1 MRTGTIRIISDME
14 RAIANAVS
22 SDNALNEERRE
33 RLPRDVP
40 GVQLREHRFS
50 PAKLAALVEVGVGL
64 GLDAHALLEGTGLTP
79 EAVADPFTLTSS
91 MQFLDAARN
100 AVRLYRKPDLG
111 VRVGRRMHVSG
122 YGMYGYA
129 LLCSETLRRAF
140 DAAVKYHQLANPM
153 LDIRWVERDDAL
165 LWIFPERGEIRLPD
179 LDVPLYD
186 FLIDLQFTVHVTL
199 TKDIMGN
206 WCVPARASFMRAE
219 PSHAAALAEA
229 LECPLAFDQP
239 QNLLSYPASWLSR
252 SPRLANSIT
261 AAQVSRHCAHQ
272 LEQLRWQAGIT
283 RRVYQ
288 ELTRTPGQFPDIEQ
302 IAECLCMTSRTLRR
316 KLEAEGTSY
325 SELFTSVR
333 KALAIDYLTTTSLG
347 VEDIAQT
354 LGFSDSVG
362 FRHAFKRWTGKTPSE
377 VRRSGR
383 LGPFDA
389 IGAL

>member
-1 MRTGTIRIISDME
+1 MTTRIFSDMD
-14 RAIANAVS
+14 RAGTTAVS
-22 SDNALNEERRE
+22 AQAALEEPRRE
-33 RLPRDVP
+33 RLPRHAL
-40 GVQLREHRFS
+40 GVQLREHCFS
-50 PAKLAALVEVGVGL
+50 PSKLAALVAVGREL
-64 GLDAHALLEGTGLTP
+64 GLDPHAVLDGTGLTP
-79 EAVADPFTLTSS
+79 ESIADPFTLTSS
-91 MQFLDAARN
+91 MQFLEAARN
-100 AVRLYRKPDLG
+100 AVRLYREPDLG
-111 VRVGRRMHVSG
+111 VRVGRRMHVSD

-140 DAAVKYHQLANPM
+140 DTAVKYHQLANPM
-153 LDIRWVERDDAL
+153 LDIRWLERDDAL
-165 LWIFPERGEIRLPD
+165 VWVFPEREEIPLPD

-199 TKDIMGN
+199 TKDIMGS
-206 WCVPARASFMRAE
+206 WCVPARAGFMRAQ
-219 PSHAAALAEA
+219 PPHAPALAEA

-239 QNLLSYPASWLSR
+239 QNVLSYPASWLSR

-261 AAQVSRHCAHQ
+261 AAQVSKHCAHQ

-347 VEDIAQT
+347 IDDIAQT

-377 VRRSGR
+377 VRRTRS
-383 LGPFDA
+383 LGLDDA
-389 IGAL
+389 IGAV